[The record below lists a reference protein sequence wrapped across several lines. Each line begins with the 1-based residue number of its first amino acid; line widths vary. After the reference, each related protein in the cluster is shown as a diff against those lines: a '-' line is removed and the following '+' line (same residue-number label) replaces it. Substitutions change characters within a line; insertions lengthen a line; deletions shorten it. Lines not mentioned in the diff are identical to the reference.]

1 MKGNYSLIS
10 VKLVNDVIKEK
21 GFYYI
26 KTAKL
31 YGDDCIGPEYIV
43 ATDDKDFESTH
54 PEFEGMIILAVS
66 KFIKIVEVIN
76 DYANN
81 EMREKKRRER
91 YHNDEGYYEE
101 IPEVDDDRLALLA
114 IKDLPQDPVEDEID
128 KLATKEQLLCAM
140 NNLNELQR
148 KRLCEYYFDGLTFR
162 QIAEKEGVSDMAV
175 RYSITGAI
183 KKLKK
188 YF

>member
-1 MKGNYSLIS
+1 
-10 VKLVNDVIKEK
+10 
-21 GFYYI
+21 
-26 KTAKL
+26 
-31 YGDDCIGPEYIV
+31 
-43 ATDDKDFESTH
+43 
-54 PEFEGMIILAVS
+54 MIILDVS
-66 KFIKIVEVIN
+66 KFIEIVEVIN
-76 DYANN
+76 DYVHN
-81 EMREKKRRER
+81 EMREKKRQER
-91 YHNDEGYYEE
+91 HHNDEGYYEE
-101 IPEVDDDRLALLA
+101 IPEVDDDRLAPLV

-188 YF
+188 YL

>member
-43 ATDDKDFESTH
+43 ATDDKDFESAH
-54 PEFEGMIILAVS
+54 QEFEGMIILDVS
-66 KFIKIVEVIN
+66 KFIEIVEVIN
-76 DYANN
+76 NYACN

-101 IPEVDDDRLALLA
+101 IPEVDEDRLAPLA
-114 IKDLPQDPVEDEID
+114 VKDCPLNPVSDEVERTMIR
-128 KLATKEQLLCAM
+128 EQLLNAIDNLSECA
-140 NNLNELQR
+140 
-148 KRLCEYYFDGLTFR
+148 KRRVYAYYFCGKTHR
-162 QIAEKEGVSDMAV
+162 EIAAEEGINRNAVEKSI
-175 RYSITGAI
+175 YSALKKI
-183 KKLKK
+183 KKYL
-188 YF
+188 

>member
-1 MKGNYSLIS
+1 MKDAYCLIS

-101 IPEVDDDRLALLA
+101 IPEVDDDRLAPLA
-114 IKDLPQDPVEDEID
+114 VNDHPQDPVEDEIERLAD
-128 KLATKEQLLCAM
+128 KERLLNAM
-140 NNLNELQR
+140 NSLNELQR
-148 KRLCEYYFDGLTFR
+148 KRLYDYYFKGLTYR
-162 QIAEKEGVSDMAV
+162 QIAAEEHVGYKNIRESVES
-175 RYSITGAI
+175 AI
-183 KKLKK
+183 KKIKK
-188 YF
+188 YL

>member
-1 MKGNYSLIS
+1 M
-10 VKLVNDVIKEK
+10 NDNRTIKAENVHKAIEK
-21 GFYYI
+21 QGYFYILAEKY
-26 KTAKL
+26 
-31 YGDDCIGPEYIV
+31 YGEGYIGPKYII
-43 ATDDKDFESTH
+43 ATDDPDF
-54 PEFEGMIILAVS
+54 
-66 KFIKIVEVIN
+66 
-76 DYANN
+76 
-81 EMREKKRRER
+81 REKNPKLADMVIVSVDKFVKMAEAINVSLLNDEREARRRKR
-91 YHNDEGYYEE
+91 HHSAEGYYEE
-101 IPEVDDDRLALLA
+101 IPETEDGDIAPLA
-114 IKDLPQDPVEDEID
+114 IKDCPMNPVEDEID